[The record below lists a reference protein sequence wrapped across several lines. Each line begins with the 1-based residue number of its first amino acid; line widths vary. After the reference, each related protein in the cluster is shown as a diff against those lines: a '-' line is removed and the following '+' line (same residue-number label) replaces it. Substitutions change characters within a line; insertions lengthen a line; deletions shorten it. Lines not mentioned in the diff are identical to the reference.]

1 MAGMCLVCALLLKKC
16 PAVCLT
22 LCLASDARRDA
33 LGSSSRGN
41 LRTVWAWLL
50 RVLDGVHRGQFF
62 LLTNTHRVCII
73 ALRGETMKQKDL
85 INLFK
90 RNGWWLVR
98 QGSNHM
104 VFTNGSETETVPR
117 HKEVNEL
124 LAKAIIKRRGLK

>member
-1 MAGMCLVCALLLKKC
+1 MTNAHIMRIIGLK
-16 PAVCLT
+16 
-22 LCLASDARRDA
+22 S
-33 LGSSSRGN
+33 
-41 LRTVWAWLL
+41 
-50 RVLDGVHRGQFF
+50 
-62 LLTNTHRVCII
+62 
-73 ALRGETMKQKDL
+73 ETMKQKDL

-104 VFTNGSETETVPR
+104 VFTNGSESETVPR